1 MKKKLIVCLALAV
14 LMVVAL
20 AFAACDSQT
29 DECKHSYKDI
39 AEKAATCLTAG
50 NRAYQE
56 CIYCGKLFVDGKEV
70 TQNDVAISANGNA
83 HSLTDV
89 AEIPATCVKEGV
101 KAYKKCEVCSKTFI
115 DGNEVKA
122 ADLVVAINPAA
133 HKLSDVAVKAPTCVV
148 DGLGTHQECDY
159 CHKMFLDNAE
169 VTAESIKVEARGYH
183 DWSDEGTCK
192 DCGARKISYN
202 GQDYA
207 ADDSNVGT
215 VTPWSESGLRHKVKE
230 FSGLAEVL
238 YVNGNLWGVQIT
250 SEQSQNHVK
259 ASIDENGNLF
269 VSHADY
275 IHIHTNYW
283 KDGKPF
289 IGKFIMTFTV
299 TTADDINMEKYGLGL
314 IKLNSENNVVSAQG
328 NHTLIGSSADAA
340 DGTYRTIEAG
350 KPVTFT
356 YLVTVSDAKQIIRMT
371 WYNEL
376 RTHTDT
382 TLTDV
387 HFIPVEEVKEGETPA
402 PAAMELLSV
411 EGFKDHEHTY
421 SDEWKSD
428 ESQHWHETSCGHTGF
443 NTDTAAHTFNDQ
455 DTCTICGYQKQNAHE
470 HNIVDGVCA
479 TCNMEKLAIEIA
491 TNGTGTKGESLFP
504 VNKSNPGKFTVQT
517 SKKGSTKT
525 STATLNEDGTL
536 SCVINSNAKED
547 TNKIFLRTIIAK
559 DGAAYVGKYTFSLDI
574 TVTKGKGDAKEATS
588 VDVFLGF
595 FLQELDED
603 GAVREDAVIKPDDQV
618 YTLVVGKTYRFS
630 VEVEATN
637 ASQLLQFNAR
647 NTVGKG
653 VEFTL
658 SNFMVSFQETA
669 TPAATFALNFVEVAL
684 PVQKQTAAA

>member
-20 AFAACDSQT
+20 AFAACDPTLT
-29 DECKHSYKDI
+29 DECKHSYKDV

-70 TQNDVAISANGNA
+70 TQNDVAISANANA
-83 HSLTDV
+83 HSFTDV

-115 DGNEVKA
+115 DGNEVTA
-122 ADLVVAINPAA
+122 ADLVIAINPDA

-148 DGLGTHQECDY
+148 DGLDAHKECDY

-169 VTAESIKVEARGYH
+169 VTAESIKVTARGYH
-183 DWSDEGTCK
+183 DWNGEDTCK

-207 ADDSNVGT
+207 ADDSNIGT
-215 VTPWSESGLRHKVKE
+215 VTPWSESGLRQTVKTFPE
-230 FSGLAEVL
+230 CAEVL

-250 SEQSQNHVK
+250 SDQSKNHVK

-269 VSHADY
+269 VSHADNM
-275 IHIHTNYW
+275 HIHTNYW

-299 TTADDINMEKYGLGL
+299 TTADDVNMEKYGLAL
-314 IKLNSENNVVSAQG
+314 IKLNDQNKVVSAQG
-328 NHTLIGSSADAA
+328 NHTLIGSNASEA

-356 YLVTVSDAKQIIRMT
+356 YLVTVSDAKQILRMT

-376 RTHTDT
+376 KTQTDT

-387 HFIPVEEVKEGETPA
+387 HFIPVEEVQEGATPA

-421 SDEWKSD
+421 SDEWKSN

-443 NTDTAAHTFNDQ
+443 NTGTAAHTFNDQ
-455 DTCTICGYQKQNAHE
+455 DTCTVCGYQKEIVHE
-470 HNIVDGVCA
+470 HNIVDGVCT
-479 TCNMEKLAIEIA
+479 TCNMSNIAIEIPSG
-491 TNGTGTKGESLFP
+491 GTGTSSKKLYP
-504 VNKSNPGKFTVQT
+504 VNKDNPGKFTVQT
-517 SKKGSTKT
+517 KKSA

-536 SCVINSNAKED
+536 SCVINKNDVAKEN
-547 TNKIFLRTIIAK
+547 TIFLRTIVAK

-574 TVTKGKGDAKEATS
+574 TVTKGKGAAKDATS

-595 FLQELDED
+595 FLQELKED
-603 GAVREDAVIKPDDQV
+603 GTAKGEVVKPDDQV

-630 VEVEATN
+630 VEVETTN
-637 ASQLLQFNAR
+637 ALQYLQFNAR
-647 NTVGKG
+647 QTAGNG

-669 TPAATFALNFVEVAL
+669 TPAATGTLNFVEVAL